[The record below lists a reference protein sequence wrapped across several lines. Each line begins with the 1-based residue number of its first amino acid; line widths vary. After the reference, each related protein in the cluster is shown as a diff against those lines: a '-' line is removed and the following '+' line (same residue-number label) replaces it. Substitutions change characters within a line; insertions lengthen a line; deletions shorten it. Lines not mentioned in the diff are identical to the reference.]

1 MHFQKSTEPYD
12 IYSTISSSLFERDGL
27 KNTYIA
33 YMLAWYG
40 TRWLKVRCESAMAKC
55 SLAHIRVGEPGADG
69 KFELQWLIPRITKKK
84 ICYGELMSSANR
96 NYEQFWRDISTEESS
111 KWKTTCSTASPK
123 ISKKE
128 SSSNFTTAT
137 TTGQKTKQSEKLR
150 VGPLVHALLNLA
162 VSSLS
167 ELCMLRISH

>member
-12 IYSTISSSLFERDGL
+12 IYSTISSSWTGYMSLFERDGL

-84 ICYGELMSSANR
+84 FATVNWCPLQIETTNNSEGISLRKKAVNEKRPVALPVLKFRRKKVAATLLQLLRLGRRGSNR
-96 NYEQFWRDISTEESS
+96 KNWEWVL
-111 KWKTTCSTASPK
+111 W
-123 ISKKE
+123 
-128 SSSNFTTAT
+128 
-137 TTGQKTKQSEKLR
+137 
-150 VGPLVHALLNLA
+150 HM
-162 VSSLS
+162 
-167 ELCMLRISH
+167 LCWT